1 MCIGLKCKM
10 KYIIILFIFLLIPL
24 ASAAT
29 TFFDNPDGFFIMG
42 GSTAAPTM
50 GAVTLLNNTVD
61 GTITLSAGETVV
73 VTANTTVT
81 DLDGGSDISSASA
94 TLYHS
99 TSTSNG
105 SDDENI
111 HLTNSSCTLGTPS
124 GNDAVV
130 TCTFTMDYMAL
141 GGTWTANITATDLG
155 SNSVSATDTNTVN
168 DLAALDVTQA
178 AVEFG
183 SLELGKNS
191 SAAITMTIK
200 NQGNIQIDARFKGSN
215 YTCTTSGTIPVG
227 NTRYGLT
234 SANYD
239 TLTTDLTAEEVT
251 QTNFDLAYRTGGTN
265 STKNEYWG
273 IKIPDSG
280 VSGTCSNTITVTA
293 IAG

>member
-1 MCIGLKCKM
+1 MGDKM
-10 KYIIILFIFLLIPL
+10 RLSKINLFSSILITLCLLAAL
-24 ASAAT
+24 VTNVSAAT

-42 GSTAAPTM
+42 GSTAVPTM
-50 GAVTLLNNTVD
+50 GTVTLLNQAGADDV
-61 GTITLSAGETVV
+61 ITLSAGETVV

-81 DLDGGSDISSASA
+81 DQDGGGDISSASA

-99 TSTSNG
+99 TSTSND

-111 HLTNSSCTLGTPS
+111 HLTNNSCTRGTPS
-124 GNDAVV
+124 GNDTVV

-141 GGTWTANITATDLG
+141 GGTWTVNITASDLG
-155 SNSVSATDTNTVN
+155 SNSVSATGTNSVN

-178 AVEFG
+178 TVEFG

-191 SAAITMTIK
+191 SSATTMTVK
-200 NQGNIQIDARFKGSN
+200 SQGNIQIDARFKGSN
-215 YTCTTSGTIPVG
+215 YTCTTSGAIPAG

-239 TLTTDLTAEEVT
+239 TLTTELTEEDVT
-251 QTNFDLAYRTGGTN
+251 QTSFDLAYRTGGVD

-273 IKIPDSG
+273 IL
-280 VSGTCSNTITVTA
+280 N
-293 IAG
+293 

>member
-1 MCIGLKCKM
+1 V
-10 KYIIILFIFLLIPL
+10 
-24 ASAAT
+24 SAAT

-42 GSTAAPTM
+42 GSTAAPTI
-50 GAVTLLNNTVD
+50 GAVTLLNQAGAD
-61 GTITLSAGETVV
+61 EAITLSAGSTVTI
-73 VTANTTVT
+73 TANTTVT
-81 DLDGGSDISSASA
+81 DLDGGSDISSANA

-111 HLTNSSCTLGTPS
+111 HLTNSSCSLGTPS
-124 GNDAVV
+124 GNDTVV

-141 GGTWTANITATDLG
+141 NGTWTANITASDSG

-168 DLAALDVTQA
+168 DLAALDITQA
-178 AVEFG
+178 TVEFG

-191 SAAITMTIK
+191 SSATTMTVK
-200 NQGNIQIDARFKGSN
+200 SQGNIQIDARFKGTN
-215 YTCTTSGTIPVG
+215 YSCASGAIPVG

-239 TLTTDLTAEEVT
+239 TLTTDLTEEDVT
-251 QTNFDLAYRTGGTN
+251 QTSFDLAYRTGGVN
-265 STKNEYWG
+265 STKNEYWT
-273 IKIPDSG
+273 IKVPDSG
-280 VSGTCSNTITVTA
+280 IGGTCSNTLTVTA

>member
-1 MCIGLKCKM
+1 LNQ
-10 KYIIILFIFLLIPL
+10 
-24 ASAAT
+24 A
-29 TFFDNPDGFFIMG
+29 
-42 GSTAAPTM
+42 
-50 GAVTLLNNTVD
+50 GADDV
-61 GTITLSAGETVV
+61 ITLSAGETVV

-81 DLDGGSDISSASA
+81 DQDGGGDISSASA

-99 TSTSNG
+99 TSTSND

-111 HLTNSSCTLGTPS
+111 HLTNNSCTRGTPS
-124 GNDAVV
+124 GNDTVV

-141 GGTWTANITATDLG
+141 GGTWTVNITASDLG
-155 SNSVSATDTNTVN
+155 SNSVSATGTNSVN

-178 AVEFG
+178 TVEFG

-191 SAAITMTIK
+191 SSATTMTVK
-200 NQGNIQIDARFKGSN
+200 SQGNIQIDARFKGSN
-215 YTCTTSGTIPVG
+215 YTCTTSGAIPAG

-239 TLTTDLTAEEVT
+239 TLTTELTEEDVT
-251 QTNFDLAYRTGGTN
+251 QTSFDLAYRTGGVD

-273 IKIPDSG
+273 ILTPDSG
-280 VSGTCSNTITVTA
+280 VSGTCSNIITVTA